1 MMLPLVLLLLVR
13 PALARLENVDVLL
26 SDATPWYY
34 VAKFGYA
41 TGDSAWVRDPPA
53 PPFAL
58 SLVRRSK
65 RSSLARSGCQLRT
78 ARSAPGSPFSYLGAQ
93 PTADSTLVTCR
104 VTATVRGDGFLE

>member
-41 TGDSAWVRDPPA
+41 TGDSAWVRSRLRRLLSVC
-53 PPFAL
+53 AL
-58 SLVRRSK
+58 CSVITCSW
-65 RSSLARSGCQLRT
+65 STPARSG
-78 ARSAPGSPFSYLGAQ
+78 
-93 PTADSTLVTCR
+93 
-104 VTATVRGDGFLE
+104 